1 MPAFNL
7 PPKYSNIGIAVYRAL
22 YPNVAENLWSKRF
35 RLDQQGAFGHFQGR
49 KRIKH
54 TVRS

>member
-1 MPAFNL
+1 MVWVVEKKIFRYILN
-7 PPKYSNIGIAVYRAL
+7 
-22 YPNVAENLWSKRF
+22 PNVAENLSSKRY
-35 RLDQQGAFGHFQGR
+35 RLGQQGAFAHFQGR